1 MDLKIIFLAILGVVS
16 VVYLVSLFFKRGIF
30 QAVLKGCL
38 VPLIL
43 ALYIFSADKILWLIV
58 LGLVL
63 GWAGDVLLL
72 KISNLLFFRLGLA
85 SFLIGHICYI
95 IAILGFARPF
105 NITVLVI
112 SVIAA
117 ACLGLFIFKFI
128 RPTAEMKIPVIAYE
142 TILLTMTIFA
152 VQLFLAQGSFFGA
165 FVLAGSAFFV
175 VSDSILAFDTFR
187 KGTKYG
193 FFIVMLTYITAQLL
207 IALGFCT
214 PGI

>member
-16 VVYLVSLFFKRGIF
+16 VVYLISLFFKQGIF

-63 GWAGDVLLL
+63 GWTGDILLL